1 MGKVTI
7 WQPLSIQGRLAIR
20 LYLSCGGFIIV
31 CCQRRGKD
39 GRKRARGRVL
49 AAVALLLFCCGLL
62 CVQAKAAAVD
72 TDPLN
77 YEPLVREGYQHF
89 YILDYDGALVRF
101 DKVAEAHPNDPMAL
115 DYVLNAT
122 VFRELYRLDLLD
134 TTFYANDGFLT
145 GKHPVPEDPQ
155 VRDRIF
161 TLSDRIVSLCDARLK
176 ANSNDV
182 NALYARGWARSLRAA
197 YMAMVERAFNAGLRV
212 ALQARSD
219 HQHVLEIDPNYVD
232 AKMVVGIYEYVVG
245 ALPFAFKIIVGFA
258 GIHGSKSTGMQLLRD
273 SASRGVITQVE
284 SKTVIALFLRRETKY
299 QEAIT
304 IIRQLKEQYP
314 RSFLICL
321 EEANLLKDVGN
332 GTAAITAYRG
342 VLEQARKPGYFPS
355 PHLDLAWFGLADSLH
370 GQRLYGE
377 AAAAYEQAAWA
388 PGAGAELKRRS
399 LVAAGQCFDLNHE
412 RDRALVSYHAAIDAG
427 PESTQADL
435 ARGYIR
441 SPYKGH

>member
-1 MGKVTI
+1 VR
-7 WQPLSIQGRLAIR
+7 WA
-20 LYLSCGGFIIV
+20 
-31 CCQRRGKD
+31 
-39 GRKRARGRVL
+39 VL
-49 AAVALLLFCCGLL
+49 VLLLVCCGLL
-62 CVQAKAAAVD
+62 PGRAKAAGVD

-101 DKVAEAHPNDPMAL
+101 DKVAEAHPNNPMAL

-145 GKHPVPEDPQ
+145 GKHPVPEDIPT
-155 VRDRIF
+155 RDRIF
-161 TLSDRIVSLCDARLK
+161 ALEDRIVGLCDARLK
-176 ANSNDV
+176 TNNKDV
-182 NALYARGWARSLRAA
+182 NALYARGWAKSLRAA
-197 YMAMVERAFNAGLRV
+197 YMAMVERSFSAGMHL

-219 HQHVLEIDPNYVD
+219 HQRVLDLDPNYVD

-284 SKTVIALFLRRETKY
+284 SRTVIALFLRREAKY
-299 QEAIT
+299 QEAIG
-304 IIRQLKEQYP
+304 IIRKLKEEYP

-321 EEANLLKDVGN
+321 EEANLLKDAGN
-332 GTAAITAYRG
+332 GPAAIATYRG
-342 VLEQARKPGYFPS
+342 LLEQAKKPGYFPTA
-355 PHLDLAWFGLADSLH
+355 HLDLAWFGLADSLH
-370 GQRLYGE
+370 GQRMYGD

-412 RDRALVSYHAAIDAG
+412 RDRALASYHAAIDAG
-427 PESTQADL
+427 PDSTQADL